1 MSAEGT
7 WNLTIDTPLGK
18 QHAQADLTRSP
29 DGTWRG
35 VARDP
40 ASGEEVSLADVTVQ
54 GREVT
59 WRQSV
64 TRPMRLNLTL
74 QLTVT
79 GDTVTGSAKAGRLPA
94 SKVTG
99 ERAGQDGLS
108 RDASS

>member
-1 MSAEGT
+1 
-7 WNLTIDTPLGK
+7 
-18 QHAQADLTRSP
+18 
-29 DGTWRG
+29 
-35 VARDP
+35 
-40 ASGEEVSLADVTVQ
+40 
-54 GREVT
+54 
-59 WRQSV
+59 
-64 TRPMRLNLTL
+64 MRLNLTL